1 MIFKEKL
8 SIGVNNRVGNDLKL
22 LIAINNGVDE

>member
-1 MIFKEKL
+1 MIFKGKL
-8 SIGVNNRVGNDLKL
+8 FIGINHRVGDALKS